1 VALNLLKEKV
11 FKMKTFKL
19 IGMVL
24 IAVLACTNFTSCNNE
39 DEVVDKEDLST
50 YFKTDLRVNGQQYLV
65 RLNQDFNTPDMGAS
79 YKPSYGYTDFWVNGV
94 REDGLAVQLDAFD
107 IPTPLI
113 PNANIGKY
121 VKLWCCLWGDVG
133 TDYVYDSGYVKINK
147 QGNDFVVQF
156 SNAVFNITTS
166 YSEELSANHSKQTL
180 NGQILIPEDKI
191 SGDKDEW

>member
-1 VALNLLKEKV
+1 
-11 FKMKTFKL
+11 MKTFKL

-24 IAVLACTNFTSCNNE
+24 IAVLACANFTSCNNE

-50 YFKTDLRVNGQQYLV
+50 YPITDLRVNGQRYLV
-65 RLNQDFNTPDMGAS
+65 RLNQDFNTPDMGANYS
-79 YKPSYGYTDFWVNGV
+79 PGYGYTDFWVNGV
-94 REDGLAVQLDAFD
+94 REDGLAVQLSGLD
-107 IPTPLI
+107 IPTPLV

-121 VKLWCCLWGDVG
+121 VKLWCCLWGDIG

-166 YSEELSANHSKQTL
+166 YSEELSANHSKQML

-191 SGDKDEW
+191 SGDMDEW